1 MQYTAMRSRQMA
13 LIQLHATGKA
23 IFFQPRKFYLLAL
36 TSLLSSTIKL
46 YLSLTTSVFL
56 LTTGVFMKTVSI
68 KDVLLSKIRTYIRQT
83 LVHLSGDS
91 EFHMSWWE
99 MTMLYTFYHQD
110 LTGTCNFL
118 ASTHQIWSCHSPWA
132 IQIQVRRNAQ
142 RLANEDLNVYEEWCR
157 KAGRTSRKLKWSLV
171 RKFLDTLKPN
181 SGDLI
186 QWLIQKIYNH
196 IFNQCTKY
204 KKINKAPST
213 PTDE

>member
-91 EFHMSWWE
+91 EFHMS
-99 MTMLYTFYHQD
+99 
-110 LTGTCNFL
+110 
-118 ASTHQIWSCHSPWA
+118 
-132 IQIQVRRNAQ
+132 
-142 RLANEDLNVYEEWCR
+142 
-157 KAGRTSRKLKWSLV
+157 
-171 RKFLDTLKPN
+171 
-181 SGDLI
+181 
-186 QWLIQKIYNH
+186 
-196 IFNQCTKY
+196 
-204 KKINKAPST
+204 
-213 PTDE
+213 